1 MSVEPG
7 MPEIAHVIQLAVAP
21 VFLLSGV
28 GVIITVLTNRL
39 GRIVD
44 RARALER
51 DLPHA
56 DPRLEKDLDER
67 LAVLARRSR
76 MVNLALTL
84 ATTCALL
91 VCLVIVALF
100 VGGLFRL
107 DLSGPIGI
115 LFVTAML
122 AFIGALVSFLRE
134 IFLATHSVRI
144 GRG

>member
-1 MSVEPG
+1 MATEPFV
-7 MPEIAHVIQLAVAP
+7 PAIAHVIQLAVAP

-44 RARALER
+44 RARALEEKF
-51 DLPHA
+51 PHI
-56 DPRLEKDLDER
+56 DPAAEAELDAR

-84 ATTCALL
+84 ATSCALL
-91 VCLVIVALF
+91 ICMVIVALF
-100 VGGLFRL
+100 TGGLFRV
-107 DLSGPIGI
+107 DLSGLIGA
-115 LFVTAML
+115 LFVAAML

-134 IFLATHSVRI
+134 IFLATGTVRI
-144 GRG
+144 GRA